1 MPHPDRVWPWLGM
14 NSLLTL
20 LVLIRKWHYSASSPL
35 PLFCKTTMT
44 AVPDVTENPQTYDRL
59 HRVLAAGLRRQLLFG
74 VCEDE
79 PLVQVL
85 SQRLTQDLETDDVL
99 LFTIPWDVTDPKLL
113 ATIAAVLQDHPY
125 LPQATN
131 PPILELRNVAQL
143 TRQPAPIQQQFL
155 RQLRSLGRHLP
166 ELEFNLVVWV
176 NGPWLHQIQHS
187 VPEFWR
193 CHTGVF
199 PFASEQG
206 IRPVGYLPP
215 QPSPQPKD
223 GAFPLV
229 TLAGQWETGADLA
242 ALVQRYRE
250 RIAHGETSRE
260 VLDQAILAAEQ
271 WLHQSP
277 AKALAQSVELLN
289 DLGNFYWMRSRLPDP
304 NPSPDQTESVAPAIL
319 DLEKALQQYHHAL
332 QNVGDGHNAP
342 DTYAMVQNN
351 IGAVYSD
358 LSRYGDSCENIQQA
372 IWAYEAS
379 LIHRDPERDRAKFGA
394 TQNNLGTAYWHL
406 SQHQDP
412 LPNLKAAIAAYHQ
425 AAQQYDTLGDRANW
439 AMIQTNLGTTYWM
452 VAQHEPKAEYLA
464 AAIAAYHASL
474 SHRTPDT
481 DPIGCATTHNNLAAA
496 YWHLASDRD
505 RDPETAKTDLFNA
518 AQSYQTASQLGHD
531 LSIQNP
537 PRFVSFD
544 VPTSYH
550 NLGIV
555 HYQLATE
562 SRIPFASAD
571 KLHHLNAALQAYSQT
586 LDFLTPSTDLYQT
599 TVIGIVQAI
608 RTCYELGGIDGQNRA
623 LNTIPGALLPQ
634 ILPQLK
640 G

>member
-1 MPHPDRVWPWLGM
+1 
-14 NSLLTL
+14 
-20 LVLIRKWHYSASSPL
+20 
-35 PLFCKTTMT
+35 MT

-59 HRVLAAGLRRQLLFG
+59 HRVVAAGLRRQLLFG

-79 PLVQVL
+79 PLIQVL
-85 SQRLTQDLETDDVL
+85 SQRLAQDLESDDVL
-99 LFTIPWDVTDPKLL
+99 LFTIPWDVTDPRLL
-113 ATIAAVLQDHPY
+113 VTIASVLQDHPY
-125 LPQATN
+125 LTQATT

-143 TRQPAPIQQQFL
+143 TRQPASIQQQFL

-206 IRPVGYLPP
+206 IRPVGYFPP
-215 QPSPQPKD
+215 PRTQPKE

-229 TLAGQWETGADLA
+229 TLAGQWETGPDLA
-242 ALVQRYRE
+242 ALVQQYRE
-250 RIAHGETSRE
+250 RVAQGETSRE
-260 VLDQAILAAEQ
+260 VLDQAILAMEQ
-271 WLHQSP
+271 WLHQLP
-277 AKALAQSVELLN
+277 AKVLDETVDLFN
-289 DLGNFYWMRSRLPDP
+289 DLGNFYWMRSRLHDSADFAP
-304 NPSPDQTESVAPAIL
+304 PSDLTEHVAPAML

-332 QNVGDGHNAP
+332 HNMGDGHSAP
-342 DTYAMVQNN
+342 DDTYAMVQNN

-358 LSRYGDSCENIQQA
+358 LARYCDSCENIQQA

-379 LIHRDPERDRAKFGA
+379 LMHRDPERDRAKFGA

-406 SQHQDP
+406 SQYQDP
-412 LPNLKAAIAAYHQ
+412 LPNLKAAITAYHQ
-425 AAQQYDTLGDRANW
+425 AAKQYDILGDRTNW

-452 VAQHEPKAEYLA
+452 VAQHEPKAEYLE
-464 AAIAAYHASL
+464 AAIAAYRASL
-474 SHRTPDT
+474 THRTPDS

-505 RDPETAKTDLFNA
+505 RDPETAKIDLLNA

-544 VPTSYH
+544 FPTSYH

-562 SRIPFASAD
+562 SRLSFTPSE
-571 KLHHLNAALQAYSQT
+571 KLHHLNTALQAYSHT
-586 LDFLTPSTDLYQT
+586 LDFLTPTSDLYQT
-599 TVIGIVQAI
+599 TLIGIVQTI
-608 RTCYELGGIDGQNRA
+608 RTCYELGGIDGQNHA
-623 LNTIPGALLPQ
+623 LNAIPGALLPH

>member
-1 MPHPDRVWPWLGM
+1 
-14 NSLLTL
+14 
-20 LVLIRKWHYSASSPL
+20 
-35 PLFCKTTMT
+35 MT

-59 HRVLAAGLRRQLLFG
+59 HQVLAAGLRRQLLFG

-113 ATIAAVLQDHPY
+113 ATIASVLQDHPY
-125 LPQATN
+125 LTQATN

-215 QPSPQPKD
+215 RPSTPSKE
-223 GAFPLV
+223 GVFPLV
-229 TLAGQWETGADLA
+229 TLAGQWESGPDLE
-242 ALVQRYRE
+242 ALVQQYRE
-250 RIAHGETSRE
+250 RIAQGETSRA

-271 WLHQSP
+271 WLHQLP
-277 AKALAQSVELLN
+277 AQALAQMVDLFN
-289 DLGNFYWMRSRLPDP
+289 DLGNFYWMRSRRQDP
-304 NPSPDQTESVAPAIL
+304 APSPDTAASIAPARV
-319 DLEKALQQYHHAL
+319 DLEKALHQYHRAL
-332 QNVGDGHNAP
+332 QNIGAGPNTA
-342 DTYAMVQNN
+342 DTYAMLHNN

-358 LSRYGDSCENIQQA
+358 LAQYCDRCENIQQA

-379 LIHRDPERDRAKFGA
+379 LSHRDPERDRAKFGA
-394 TQNNLGTAYWHL
+394 SQNNLGTAYWHL

-425 AAQQYDTLGDRANW
+425 AVAQYETLSDWANW

-452 VAQHEPKAEYLA
+452 VAQHEPQAEYLE
-464 AAIAAYHASL
+464 AAIAAYCASL
-474 SHRTPDT
+474 THRTPDA
-481 DPIGCATTHNNLAAA
+481 DPLGCATTHNNLAAA

-505 RDPETAKTDLFNA
+505 RDPETAKTDLLNA
-518 AQSYQTASQLGHD
+518 AQSYQTASQLGHT

-544 VPTSYH
+544 FPTSYH

-562 SRIPFASAD
+562 SRIPFTPSE

-623 LNTIPGALLPQ
+623 LNAIPGTLLPQ